1 MALTPATTTS
11 KTLIRSSLS
20 RWQGA
25 IGDELRNLFN
35 AFVDETLN
43 RLRGPF
49 LAHHPPRQVLQYL
62 EEAFRFTLE
71 RPPDT
76 ILSGV
81 RRKTRGVQ
89 VLVAM
94 ADQPF
99 IVDTV
104 RLYLKAHG
112 AENWG
117 GFNLVFRATRDERG
131 RLVGIGAEDGVP
143 ESLVML
149 EADLDELPDPEV
161 FHKSLERNL
170 ELARSMVRDFKSMT
184 RAVERFVERCE
195 VVADRRP
202 DQSEGLRETAAF
214 LKWLL
219 SEHFV
224 FMGVDDGGTE
234 LGIQAIHG
242 PYHATSEGTWPQPH
256 YPGTVKV
263 RKSQSESP
271 VHRAGRIDEILVEVH
286 DGNDEHRLF
295 VRGMFT
301 YRAVTQP
308 SRNVPILR
316 GVLAQILN
324 DQTTTGPGSFRYKGI
339 ANVFDSLPTEFLF
352 TAPRQSIGEMV
363 ERVFEAEQ
371 QQEVGV
377 TYVANGPGSAFCL
390 LAMPKTQ
397 FGDELRRQ
405 LQQEIVRVTGATYCD
420 HGVFVGRYDTVLL
433 HYFLTGVD
441 DPGPEAIAALTE
453 RVREIASPWLARLWN
468 EMAQR
473 FGEEEADRLAERYGK
488 AFPDAWVRANSAERA
503 IADIEHLE
511 MLGRT
516 QTVQADVFQD
526 GDDLILRVYQ
536 GHDVYLSDLLPV
548 LSNFGIKVIDSYA
561 TKVDVR
567 PAPMSMDTFRLEGA
581 DGCDRPTLLERA
593 PLLVEAIS
601 QVFSGRASDDRM
613 NGLVLVA
620 GLNWNEVEMLRAYSR
635 FSRQLGNKL
644 STLRMTEILLAHPI
658 MVRSLVRLFH
668 ARFDPDLQL
677 ANGRGP
683 AGAPADRAK
692 AMAEA
697 AQTVTD
703 ELRYIRAHD
712 EDLLV
717 STLWNLMDS
726 TLRTNFYRTDR
737 VGYYLSFKFDGARV
751 KHLVGA
757 RPKYEIYVHSRDV
770 EGVHLRFGDVAR
782 GGIRWSDR
790 DDFRTEVLGLVT
802 TQRVKNV
809 VIVPTGSKGGFFL
822 KNTIA
827 DRAERRRRAD
837 ELYQVFI
844 RGLLDLTDN
853 SVGGEIV
860 PPPRVLRHDGDD
872 PYLVVAA
879 DKGTAHL
886 SDTANALSI
895 QYGFWLGDAFASGGS
910 NGYDHKKV
918 GITAR
923 GAWVLVK
930 RHFAEMGIDP
940 YNDDVTVVG
949 IGDMGG
955 DVFGNGL
962 IESQHLKLRAAFNHL
977 HIFLDPDPD
986 PAKSYAE
993 RLRLFKE
1000 QGGWDRYDP
1009 ALISA
1014 GGGVFDRRAKRV
1026 PLSPQCQQM
1035 LGIDADEAEPEQVL
1049 HAILLMDADLL
1060 WNGGIGTYVKAS
1072 TETHD
1077 HADDRANDTIRINAD
1092 ELRVKVIGE
1101 GGNLGLTQKARIEAG
1116 LHGVRLNNDAVD
1128 NSAGVD
1134 LSDHEV
1140 NLKILLNR
1148 AVERGDMGESD
1159 RNKLLESMTDEVAA
1173 LVLADNDA
1181 QGRQL
1186 SRDQI
1191 RSRRDIFPFGR
1202 AIAFVEREFG
1212 VTRKSLDLPS
1222 DSELDRRSSEG
1233 VGMTRPELAVLS
1245 SWVKMYV
1252 KRELLK
1258 QDPKRIP
1265 GYEFLLFDY
1274 FPKVIQEK
1282 YPDDVRNHML
1292 ADEIT
1297 VTVALTRVMADA
1309 GASFFPMVLES
1320 TGASA
1325 MDIMTAYRKAA
1336 RIARHHEVRGVLEDL
1351 RATVS
1356 LDALYRAW
1364 CDVDEGTRE
1373 VALYWLSSSGSIPAD
1388 DMIDA
1393 MRETVEQVY
1402 DLQASE
1408 VMASNKAKLET
1419 LLSRGIPEDVARL
1432 ILKAQYLNL
1441 GLMVYAEARRTGT
1454 PFDQIAVRH
1463 LAIGRASRL
1472 QWVIDVLSSRPA
1484 SGRWDPVA
1492 QRILQTRFQA
1502 LLRQAVGKCA
1512 VDAYAASVDQL
1523 EPKLAAHALKDVRA
1537 QVDEVLG
1544 QETNP
1549 SVAALM
1555 VLEERV
1561 SSAIAR
1567 L

>member
-25 IGDELRNLFN
+25 IGEELRTLFN

-71 RPPDT
+71 RPDET
-76 ILSGV
+76 ILSDV
-81 RRKTRGVQ
+81 RRRTRGVM
-89 VLVAM
+89 VLVNLV
-94 ADQPF
+94 DQPF

-104 RLYLKAHG
+104 RLFLKAHG

-117 GFNLVFRATRDERG
+117 GFNLVFRATRDEHG
-131 RLVGIGAEDGVP
+131 RLIAVGAEDGVP

-149 EADLDELPDPEV
+149 EADVEDPADARE
-161 FHKSLERNL
+161 FSRRLTRNL
-170 ELARSMVRDFKSMT
+170 ELARAMVRDFKSMT
-184 RAVERFVERCE
+184 RSVERFVEKCE

-202 DQSEGLRETAAF
+202 DQSEGLRETAGF

-224 FMGVDDGGTE
+224 FMGVEDGPVQ
-234 LGIQAIHG
+234 LGIQAVDG
-242 PYHATSEGTWPQPH
+242 PYHNTAEGTWPPPH

-263 RKSQSESP
+263 RKSQVESP

-286 DGNDEHRLF
+286 DGSDEYRLF

-405 LQQEIVRVTGATYCD
+405 LQEEIVRTTGATYCD

-433 HYFLTGVD
+433 HYFLTGVS

-453 RVREIASPWLARLWN
+453 RVRELASPWLARLWN

-488 AFPDAWVRANSAERA
+488 AFPDQWVRNNSAERA
-503 IADIEHLE
+503 IADIEQLE
-511 MLGRT
+511 MLARS
-516 QTVQADVFQD
+516 QQVQADVFEE
-526 GDDLILRVYQ
+526 GKDLILRVYQ

-548 LSNFGIKVIDSYA
+548 LSNFGIKVFDSYA

-567 PAPMSMDTFRLEGA
+567 PASMSIDTFRLEGA
-581 DGCDRPTLLERA
+581 SGCDRATLLERA

-601 QVFSGRASDDRM
+601 QVFSGRATDDRL

-620 GLNWNEVEMLRAYSR
+620 GVSWSEVEMLRAYSR
-635 FSRQLGNKL
+635 YSRQLGNKL
-644 STLRMTEILLAHPI
+644 SMLRMTEILLAHPI
-658 MVRSLVRLFH
+658 MVRSLARLFRV
-668 ARFDPDLQL
+668 RFDPDLVGDREL
-677 ANGRGP
+677 AIV
-683 AGAPADRAK
+683 
-692 AMAEA
+692 EA

-717 STLWNLMDS
+717 STLWNLMES
-726 TLRTNFYRTDR
+726 TVRTNFYRTDR
-737 VGYYLSFKFDGARV
+737 KGFYLSYKFACAKI
-751 KHLVGA
+751 KHMVGSQ
-757 RPKYEIYVHSRDV
+757 PMFEIYVHSRDV
-770 EGVHLRFGDVAR
+770 EGVHLRFGKVAR

-827 DRAERRRRAD
+827 DRAERRKRAD
-837 ELYQVFI
+837 ELYKVFI
-844 RGLLDLTDN
+844 RGLLDVTDN
-853 SVGGEIV
+853 SVEGEIV
-860 PPPRVLRHDGDD
+860 PPPRVVRHDDDD

-895 QYGFWLGDAFASGGS
+895 EYGFWMGDAFASGGS

-940 YNDDVTVVG
+940 YHDNITVVG
-949 IGDMGG
+949 IGDMSG

-962 IESQHLKLRAAFNHL
+962 IESQHLRLRAAFNHL

-993 RLRLFKE
+993 RLRLFRE
-1000 QGGWDRYDP
+1000 QGGWDRYDQ
-1009 ALISA
+1009 ALISE

-1026 PLSPQCQQM
+1026 PLSIQCRKM
-1035 LGIDADEAEPEQVL
+1035 LGIDRDEAEPEEVL
-1049 HAILLMDADLL
+1049 RAILLMDADLL
-1060 WNGGIGTYVKAS
+1060 WNGGIGTYVKS
-1072 TETHD
+1072 SVETHD
-1077 HADDRANDTIRINAD
+1077 HADDRANDAIRIDAS
-1092 ELRVKVIGE
+1092 ELRAKVIGE
-1101 GGNLGLTQKARIEAG
+1101 GGNLGLTQKARIEAA

-1148 AVERGDMGESD
+1148 VVERSQLTETE
-1159 RNKLLESMTDEVAA
+1159 RNTLLESMTDEVAK

-1181 QGRQL
+1181 HGRQL

-1212 VTRKSLDLPS
+1212 VARKHLDLPS
-1222 DSELDRRSSEG
+1222 DAELDRRAAEG
-1233 VGMTRPELAVLS
+1233 IGMTRPELAVLS

-1252 KRELLK
+1252 KRALLK
-1258 QDPKRIP
+1258 QEPKRIP
-1265 GYEFLLFDY
+1265 GYEHLLNDY
-1274 FPKVIQEK
+1274 FPAIIQERFV
-1282 YPDDVRNHML
+1282 DDISNHML

-1309 GASFFPMVLES
+1309 GASFFPMLLES

-1336 RIARHHEVRGVLEDL
+1336 RIARHHEVRGVLEEL
-1351 RATVS
+1351 KSSVS

-1408 VMASNKAKLET
+1408 VMATNRAKLET
-1419 LLSRGIPEDVARL
+1419 LLSRGIPDDVARL

-1454 PFDQIAVRH
+1454 PFDRIAVRH

-1472 QWVIDVLSSRPA
+1472 QSVIDDLTTRPA
-1484 SGRWDPVA
+1484 TGRWDPVA
-1492 QRILQTRFQA
+1492 LRILQTRFQA
-1502 LLRQAVGKCA
+1502 LLRDTVARCA
-1512 VDAYAASVDQL
+1512 IEAYAASVDQL
-1523 EPKLAAHALKDVRA
+1523 EPQLASGTLKDLRA
-1537 QVDEVLG
+1537 QVEEVLS
-1544 QETNP
+1544 QDPNP

-1561 SSAIAR
+1561 TSAIAR